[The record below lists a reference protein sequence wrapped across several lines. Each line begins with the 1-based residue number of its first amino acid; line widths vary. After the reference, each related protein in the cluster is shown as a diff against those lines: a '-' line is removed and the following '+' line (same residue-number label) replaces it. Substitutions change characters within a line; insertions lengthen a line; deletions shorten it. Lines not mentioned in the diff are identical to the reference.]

1 MTEAIETGSSY
12 VSGGSSLIAFPLQVA
27 SRVLVAGREWGSAVG
42 GLCRENFDLMDDRW
56 E

>member
-1 MTEAIETGSSY
+1 MDLGVFVMTEAIETGSSY
-12 VSGGSSLIAFPLQVA
+12 VA